1 MNWKKTAFWIIAFI
15 ITISTAVYQRTT
27 GPTHPKTVRVEN
39 EGKEYKFTLPRSQ
52 NGYKDLEIKLKDE
65 ENNFSGMLI
74 YRRYK
79 SQQVFD
85 TIPFIRTGDYLLAHL
100 PKQPAAGK
108 LEYKLQL
115 YFGDNPVSF
124 QEEEMIIVRFKDEVP
139 AWALIPHILFIF
151 TAMLLSN
158 LTAFYAMANF
168 SSYRFYTALTL
179 ITFLLGGMILGP
191 VVQKFAFGEF
201 WTGFPHG
208 RDLTDNKSLVGFI
221 FWVIAW
227 LGNRKNGNRKYLVYI
242 AALVNIAV
250 VLIPHSARGSEL
262 DYDSGKI
269 QTGFLY
275 LKSFFG

>member
-1 MNWKKTAFWIIAFI
+1 MNWNKTAFWIIAFV
-15 ITISTAVYQRTT
+15 ITISTAIYQRKT
-27 GPTHPKTVRVEN
+27 GPTHPKTVLVEL
-39 EGKEYKFTLPRSQ
+39 EGKEFKFSLPRSQ
-52 NGYKDLEIKLKDE
+52 NGYKDLDIKLQDA
-65 ENNFSGMLI
+65 ENNFSGNLI
-74 YRRYK
+74 YRRYN
-79 SQQVFD
+79 SQQAFD
-85 TIPFIRTGDYLLAHL
+85 TIPFIRKGDFLLASL

-108 LEYKLQL
+108 LEYRLQL
-115 YFGDNPVSF
+115 FSGATPVSI
-124 QEEEMIIVRFKDEVP
+124 QNNEMIVRFKDEVP

-158 LTAFYAMANF
+158 LTAFFALANY

-179 ITFLLGGMILGP
+179 ITFLIGGMILGP

-208 RDLTDNKSLVGFI
+208 RDLTDNKSLIGFM

-227 LGNRKNGNRKYLVYI
+227 LGNRKNSNKKYLVYI

-275 LKSFFG
+275 LKSFFS